1 VSDGDRRARL
11 DAALAHVSEA
21 GDALVCV
28 VGPTASG
35 KTDLAVDLACAL
47 GGEIVSADSVQV
59 YRRFDAASGK
69 PSEEE
74 RTLARHHLVDVADGL
89 EPFDAARFVV
99 LADAAI
105 ADIRA
110 RGRRP
115 IVCGGTF
122 LWVKA
127 LLSGLSAAPP
137 GDPEIRAR
145 HAVLVAERG
154 REALHARLREI
165 DPRMAERLHPNDVL
179 RVGRALEVFEVS
191 GRRLSEL
198 QEAHGF
204 REARYPSLLLT
215 VARSQDELT
224 ERLRVRVRGFVASG
238 LVAEVEGLVA
248 DGYREARAMGSV
260 GYKEALAVL
269 EGRLPEAELEDSIVR
284 ASRVFARRQ
293 RTWLGHEPVISLGRR
308 Q

>member
-1 VSDGDRRARL
+1 MSGADRRARL
-11 DAALAHVSEA
+11 DAALAHVREA

-35 KTDLAVDLACAL
+35 KTDLAIDLACAL

-69 PSEEE
+69 PTEEE
-74 RTLARHHLVDVADGL
+74 RTLAPHHLVDVADPL
-89 EPFDAARFVV
+89 EPFDVARFVTM
-99 LADAAI
+99 ADAAI
-105 ADIRA
+105 ADVRA

-127 LLSGLSAAPP
+127 LLSGLSEAPP
-137 GDPEIRAR
+137 GDAEVRAR
-145 HAVLVAERG
+145 HAALVAESG
-154 REALHARLREI
+154 REALHARLREV
-165 DPRMAERLHPNDVL
+165 DPRMADRLHPNDVL

-191 GRRLSEL
+191 GKRLSEL

-204 REARYPSLLLT
+204 REARYPSLLLM
-215 VARSQDELT
+215 VARSPDELT
-224 ERLRVRVRGFVASG
+224 ERLRRRVRGFVASG
-238 LVAEVEGLVA
+238 LVAEVERLVA
-248 DGYREARAMGSV
+248 DGYRDARAMGSV
-260 GYKEALAVL
+260 GYKEALSVL
-269 EGRLPEAELEDSIVR
+269 EGRLDEADLEETIVR

-293 RTWLGHEPVISLGRR
+293 RTWLGHEPVVAVGRA

>member
-1 VSDGDRRARL
+1 MSDDDRRARL
-11 DAALAHVSEA
+11 DAALAHVNVA

-69 PSEEE
+69 PTEEE
-74 RTLARHHLVDVADGL
+74 RALARHHLVDVADPL
-89 EPFDAARFVV
+89 EPFDAARFVTM
-99 LADAAI
+99 ADAAI
-105 ADIRA
+105 ADVRA

-127 LLSGLSAAPP
+127 LLSGLSEAPP
-137 GDPEIRAR
+137 GDPEVRAR
-145 HAVLVAERG
+145 HAALVAERG
-154 REALHARLREI
+154 REALHARLREV
-165 DPRMAERLHPNDVL
+165 DPRMADRLHPNDVL

-191 GRRLSEL
+191 GKRLSEL

-204 REARYPSLLLT
+204 RGARYPSLLLT
-215 VARSQDELT
+215 VTRSPDELT
-224 ERLRVRVRGFVASG
+224 ERLRRRVRGFVASG
-238 LVAEVEGLVA
+238 LVAEVERLVA
-248 DGYREARAMGSV
+248 DGYRDARAMGSV
-260 GYKEALAVL
+260 GYKEALSVL
-269 EGRLPEAELEDSIVR
+269 EGRLAEADLEETIVR

-293 RTWLGHEPVISLGRR
+293 RTWLGHEPVVAVGRP